1 MRRSCRTDVLML
13 YDNYL
18 FNIFASENS
27 ALSCSQAVSGGS
39 SFKAVR
45 ISLSRGYSF
54 GKVRPVIMK
63 D

>member
-27 ALSCSQAVSGGS
+27 ALSCSQSASGDNALKQREFIHNGT
-39 SFKAVR
+39 
-45 ISLSRGYSF
+45 SF

>member
-1 MRRSCRTDVLML
+1 ML

-27 ALSCSQAVSGGS
+27 ALSCSQSASGDNALKQREFIHNGT
-39 SFKAVR
+39 
-45 ISLSRGYSF
+45 SF